1 MPKGMGYGMKKER
14 DFQAKMMKAKSEYG
28 TKKSMSPMSPMSTP
42 SIVAKQIMK
51 PKSPSKPPMKP
62 QSPSKAI
69 MAIGKTSKAV
79 TLPAKPKKMK
89 PRMM

>member
-28 TKKSMSPMSPMSTP
+28 TKKSMSPMSTP

-51 PKSPSKPPMKP
+51 PKSPNKPPMKP
-62 QSPSKAI
+62 QSPSNAI
-69 MAIGKTSKAV
+69 MAVGKSSKAV
-79 TLPAKPKKMK
+79 KLPGTSKPKMR
-89 PRMM
+89 PMM